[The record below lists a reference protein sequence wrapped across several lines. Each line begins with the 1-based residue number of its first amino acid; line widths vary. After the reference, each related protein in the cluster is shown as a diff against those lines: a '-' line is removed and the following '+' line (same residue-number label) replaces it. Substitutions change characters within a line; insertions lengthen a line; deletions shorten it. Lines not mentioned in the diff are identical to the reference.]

1 MAMIKPD
8 VKEDVKDAK
17 NCFMSLKLENFVSNV
32 PEWSQKNKRLL
43 KFITPNHHNLI
54 WEME

>member
-32 PEWSQKNKRLL
+32 PEWSQKNKRIL
-43 KFITPNHHNLI
+43 KFISPNSQI
-54 WEME
+54 IVWEME